1 MQINPRFLPV
11 VFLISLF
18 LIGTGSSFGQSLT
31 VEKIMQEPASW
42 IGSWPTRP
50 YWSVSGDY
58 LYFYWNPGGAFDSDS
73 LYRIP
78 ATGGEPEKRG
88 AAALEEERFAFSGW
102 HHGEYLYNADYTQR
116 VFNSEGDLFV
126 YDLELEETK
135 RLTQTLETES
145 SARFSQDNAS
155 IIFSKGSN
163 YYRYAFDGSM
173 EQLTNFIEGNK
184 PAEAP
189 LDAGKTFL
197 TEQQELLFEV
207 IREQKELD
215 EKREKAREREDR
227 EDPPAFYAGNKR
239 VQLMGL
245 DPSEQYVAFFLQQNA
260 RSERT
265 LVQNYVTES
274 GFAEDLGARP
284 KVGIDPPDI
293 DLYVQDLVRDTT
305 YEVDLHQLPGSYDI
319 PAYKRHAAMDSS
331 ASRRALYPVNFWWN
345 HDGTLAVV
353 EVRAHDNKDR
363 WLARLHPDTGQLT
376 VLDRQ
381 TDDAWVA
388 GPGISWFSGTAGWMK
403 DGKTFFYQSE
413 ETGYSHLY
421 TVQVETGEKQAVT
434 SGRYEIFNPWLSR
447 DGRMWYFTSSLES
460 PHVRHFYTM
469 PVAGGTM
476 EKHTSMKGNH
486 QVVPH
491 PDEES
496 WAVLFSQSNRPPELY
511 AMQDGEMTKLTSSP
525 TDQWLEYD
533 WRDPEIIQFEA
544 SDGVMVPA
552 RQYLPDEPNGAAVL
566 FVHGAGYLQNVH
578 HWWSSYFREYMFHN
592 LLADLGYVV
601 LDVDYRGSAGYGR
614 DWRTAIYRHMGGRD
628 LQDYVDASQHLA
640 ATRDIDPERVFIYG
654 GSYGG
659 FITLMALFTEP
670 EHFGGGAALRSVTDW
685 AHYNHRYTANI
696 LNTPAEDSLAFAR
709 SSPIYFAEGL
719 EDPLLIAHG
728 MIDTNVQ
735 FQDVVRLAQRLIELG
750 KEDWEMAVYPVEG
763 HGFTVPSS
771 WTDEYRRILQLIEK
785 TVGPSRE

>member
-1 MQINPRFLPV
+1 MQINTRF
-11 VFLISLF
+11 FLFSFILSFILA
-18 LIGTGSSFGQSLT
+18 GPMASTGQTLT
-31 VEKIMQEPASW
+31 VEQIMQEPAAW
-42 IGSWPTRP
+42 VGDWPARP
-50 YWSVSGDY
+50 YWSASGDY

-78 ATGGEPEKRG
+78 ASGGEPEKRG
-88 AAALEEERFAFSGW
+88 AQATEEERFAFSGW
-102 HHGEYLYNADYTQR
+102 HHGEHLYNQDYTQR
-116 VFNSEGDLFV
+116 VFNIDGDLFL
-126 YDLELEETK
+126 YNLETEESK
-135 RLTQTLETES
+135 RLTRTLESES
-145 SARFSQDNAS
+145 SARFSTDNNAV
-155 IIFSKGSN
+155 IFSWGSN
-163 YYRYAFDGSM
+163 YFRYILDGGI
-173 EQLTNFIEGNK
+173 EQITNIMDGNA
-184 PAEAP
+184 PTDPPQDAREA
-189 LDAGKTFL
+189 FL

-207 IREQKELD
+207 IREQKALD
-215 EKREKAREREDR
+215 EKRDMAREKEARKT
-227 EDPPAFYAGNKR
+227 PPAFYSGNKR
-239 VQLMGL
+239 VRLMGL
-245 DPSEQYVAFFLQQNA
+245 DPSEQYVAFFLQQNT

-274 GFAEDLGARP
+274 GFAEDLSARP
-284 KVGIDPPDI
+284 KVGVGPPQV
-293 DLYVQDLVRDTT
+293 DLYIQDLVRDTT
-305 YEVDLHQLPGSYDI
+305 VKVDFLQLPGSYDI
-319 PAYKRHAAMDSS
+319 PAYKRENDQDSS
-331 ASRRALYPVNFWWN
+331 ATPRSLYPVNFWWN

-363 WLARLHPDTGQLT
+363 WLARLHPESGELV

-381 TDDAWVA
+381 TDDAWIA
-388 GPGISWFSGTAGWMK
+388 GPGISWFSGTAGWLK
-403 DGKTFFYQSE
+403 DGKTFFFQSE

-421 TVQVETGEKQAVT
+421 TVNVETQEKEALT
-434 SGRYEIFNPWLSR
+434 SGTYEVFNPWLSR
-447 DGRMWYFTSSLES
+447 DGNSWFFTSSFES

-469 PVAGGTM
+469 PVEGGDL
-476 EKHTSMKGNH
+476 EKLSTMKGNN
-486 QVVPH
+486 QVVPN
-491 PDEES
+491 PDEET
-496 WAVLFSQSNRPPELY
+496 WAILFSESNRPPELY
-511 AMQDGEMTKLTSSP
+511 LLADGEMDQLTFSP
-525 TDQWLEYD
+525 TEEWLAYD
-533 WRDPEIIQFEA
+533 WREPEIIQFEA

-552 RQYLPDEPNGAAVL
+552 RQYLPEEPNGAAVL

-592 LLADLGYVV
+592 LLADQGYVV

-628 LQDYVDASQHLA
+628 LQDYVDASEHLE
-640 ATRDIDPERVFIYG
+640 ATHEIDPERIFIYG

-659 FITLMALFTEP
+659 FITLMALFNEP

-685 AHYNHRYTANI
+685 AHYNHGYTSNI

-750 KEDWEMAVYPVEG
+750 KEEWEMAVYPVEG
-763 HGFTVPSS
+763 HGFREPAS
-771 WTDEYRRILQLIEK
+771 WTDEYRRILLLIEK